1 MTNYS
6 WIPESEAAKKIGRK
20 PRTLRELAKSGRL
33 QVAYTTI
40 NGRTYQYSE
49 RDLDKVLNSGASIN

>member
-1 MTNYS
+1 MANYS
-6 WIPESEAAKKIGRK
+6 WIPESEAAKKINRK
-20 PRTLRELAKSGRL
+20 PRTLRELVKAGKL

-49 RDLDKVLNSGASIN
+49 RDINRMLDSNASIN